1 MSARSPDPIDFLV
14 GHNIRIH
21 RCDKGLTQTDLAKRI
36 GVTFQQVQKYEE
48 GRNRVGGSRLFKIAD
63 ALELPLNTFFEGC
76 NISHQRVEDSPL
88 LLLALLAEP
97 HAVRILKA
105 FCQIDDMETRSALV
119 DVVER
124 LVVQR

>member
-14 GHNIRIH
+14 GQNIRIH
-21 RCDKGLTQTDLAKRI
+21 RLDEGLTQTDLAKRI

-63 ALELPLNTFFEGC
+63 ALELPLSTFFEGC

-88 LLLALLAEP
+88 LLLAEP
-97 HAVRILKA
+97 HAMKILKA
-105 FCQIDDMETRSALV
+105 FCQIDDVETRSALV

-124 LVVQR
+124 LAVRR